1 MDVKSQN
8 TACTLCLLLLL
19 VLCLP
24 THAQWERDGA
34 IIIEGSYP
42 ILGEMIIP
50 DQNHGAI
57 VIWKD
62 GHLGSAAIFAQKID
76 SAGYQIWENGGAFI
90 GWTTMMYAHETVT
103 TNGNGGAIVA
113 WENYRVD
120 YTDIYGQHINNEG
133 TIQWSD
139 TGLAITDWPWEE
151 LNVSIVSDGHGG
163 AIVACRDSDF
173 IVNRIKIQRI
183 DSTGNLLYGD
193 TGIPI
198 TILLDS
204 LTDQRVP
211 ILSQTSDSNFVC
223 VWSDNR
229 EIEPGPGLYAQKF
242 DIDGN
247 LLWNPAGVPVAIDP
261 AMNPGQASI
270 GPDSSGG
277 AYCLWLD
284 GRPTGY
290 WTGVYLQHVDSAG
303 FESWITGGIEI
314 SINGHNYDP
323 FLAVN
328 SEDHAIVCWEASL
341 DDYAKCNIINLEGE
355 KLWDDDLIV
364 MENVIGMFGLT
375 KSIENQFEIC
385 CRVGESSN
393 KRIQKVNFSGD
404 LLFGDE
410 GISFGL
416 SDGPLN
422 SMASVTDSIGGVIVL
437 TKRSNTGPLRIH
449 RIYRNGH
456 VGGDTLTYIDED
468 NIPSEYQLSLSN
480 YPNPFN
486 SSTTIIYHVANIGP
500 IPAEIKI
507 DIYDILGR
515 KVRTLINERKEVGE
529 HKITWDGRDDDGV
542 DLPSG
547 VYFARIVQWGMK
559 KHLSSKR
566 KLVLIR

>member
-1 MDVKSQN
+1 MDVKSKAR
-8 TACTLCLLLLL
+8 ACTLCLLVLLAL
-19 VLCLP
+19 F
-24 THAQWERDGA
+24 TAASAQWERDGA

-76 SAGYQIWENGGAFI
+76 SAGYQLWEDDGAFI

-113 WENYRVD
+113 WENYLVD
-120 YTDIYGQHINNEG
+120 YTDIYGQQINNEG
-133 TIQWSD
+133 AIQWSD
-139 TGLAITDWPWEE
+139 TGLAITDWYGEE
-151 LNVSIVSDGHGG
+151 LGVSIVSDNHGG
-163 AIVACRDSDF
+163 AIIACWGDDYGVPRIVVQRVDSM
-173 IVNRIKIQRI
+173 
-183 DSTGNLLYGD
+183 GNLLYGD
-193 TGIPI
+193 IGIPL
-198 TILLDS
+198 TNLLDS
-204 LTDQRVP
+204 LTNQVAP
-211 ILSQTSDSNFVC
+211 KLNQTSDSNFVC

-247 LLWNPAGVPVAIDP
+247 LLWNPAGVPVAVDP
-261 AMNPGQASI
+261 AIEP
-270 GPDSSGG
+270 SGLIAPNLQG
-277 AYCLWLD
+277 GFYCLWSD
-284 GRPTGY
+284 GRYSGY
-290 WTGVYLQHVDSAG
+290 HASLFLQHIDSTG
-303 FESWITGGIEI
+303 QQSWITGGIEI
-314 SINGHNYDP
+314 SYGVHNYYP
-323 FLAVN
+323 HLVVN
-328 SEDHAIVCWEASL
+328 SENNALVCWEESDENYIL
-341 DDYAKCNIINLEGE
+341 CNIINIMGE
-355 KLWDDDLIV
+355 KLWSSDV
-364 MENVIGMFGLT
+364 VAMENSTSVRGLT
-375 KSIENQFEIC
+375 MSIENEFEIC
-385 CRVGESSN
+385 CKLRETPQ
-393 KRIQKVNFSGD
+393 KRIQKVSMSGE
-404 LLFGDE
+404 LLFGEE
-410 GISFGL
+410 GIAFGL
-416 SDGPLN
+416 PDGPLN
-422 SMASVTDSIGGVIVL
+422 SMASVTDSMGGVIVL
-437 TKRSNTGPLRIH
+437 TLRTNTGPLYVH
-449 RIYRNGH
+449 RIYANGH

-468 NIPSEYQLSLSN
+468 NIPSEYRLSLSN

-529 HKITWDGRDDDGV
+529 HKITWDGRDDNVV

-559 KHLSSKR
+559 KHLSFQK